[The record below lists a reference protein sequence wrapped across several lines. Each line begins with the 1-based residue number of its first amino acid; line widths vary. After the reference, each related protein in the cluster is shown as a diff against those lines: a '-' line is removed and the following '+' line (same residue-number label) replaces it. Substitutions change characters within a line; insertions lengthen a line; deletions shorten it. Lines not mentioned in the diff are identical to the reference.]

1 MDNNLGFGIGMVLV
15 VLVFVV
21 STVPAAATEVY
32 FVPDPGDATNGETFF
47 VEMWLDST
55 EGVTAFQAEIYFN
68 STVVNIT
75 DVKSG
80 DYSNSFM
87 WSNLG
92 DYIRVLGHSEDMED
106 YPPGSYLLANFT
118 LEANN
123 NGASPL
129 HYTDWCSLCNV
140 SYHEVGATWK
150 DGTVRID
157 TSNFPP
163 STPGKPSGPAYGI
176 NGSSYTFST
185 SATDPDGDRIM
196 YGWDWNGDG
205 TVDEWTNLMASGTT
219 DIRSHSWEGGI
230 YNITVKAKDEY
241 GAESAW
247 SSVHMVHINS
257 PPSTPSKSSGPTL
270 CSINKTC
277 YYSTSAT
284 DLDGD
289 RIMYG
294 WDWNGDG
301 TVDEWTNLKTFGTTI
316 QAHSWM
322 EAGTYNVK
330 VKAKDEYG
338 EESAWSNSLTV
349 NVTAPVHNLNSGE
362 DFSTI
367 QAAID
372 AVNTTEGHTITVDPA
387 MYNENVDV
395 YKSLTII
402 STSGNPDDTIV
413 QAANSDDHVF
423 EITADNVTISGFT
436 VKGATGDEKAGIYLY
451 GANHSVISNNNIQNN
466 SGYGIYILF
475 GNHNKICCNEIKY
488 NGNYGIK
495 IYNGSGNR
503 IWWNDFIENNL
514 NHPEHTSQAWDN
526 R

>member
-1 MDNNLGFGIGMVLV
+1 MNRLVFGMVLIA
-15 VLVFVV
+15 LVFAV
-21 STVPAAATEVY
+21 SAVPAAATEVY
-32 FVPDPGDATNGETFF
+32 FVPDLVDATSGETFF
-47 VEMWLDST
+47 VEMWLNST

-87 WSNLG
+87 WNNIG
-92 DYIRVLGHSEDMED
+92 DYIRVLGQSGDVED

-118 LEANN
+118 LVANN
-123 NGASPL
+123 SGASPL
-129 HYTDWCSLCNV
+129 HYTDWCLLCNA
-140 SYHEVGATWK
+140 SCHEVGATWK

-163 STPGKPSGPAYGI
+163 STPSKPSGPAYGI
-176 NGSSYTFST
+176 NGTSYTFST
-185 SATDPDGDRIM
+185 SATDPDGDLIK

-230 YNITVKAKDEY
+230 YNITVKARDEH

-257 PPSTPSKSSGPTL
+257 PPSTPSKPSGPTS

-284 DLDGD
+284 DPDGD
-289 RIMYG
+289 LIKYG

-301 TVDEWTNLKTFGTTI
+301 TVDEWTNLKAFGTTI
-316 QAHSWM
+316 QAHSWT
-322 EAGTYNVK
+322 EEGTYNVK

-349 NVTAPVHNLNSGE
+349 NVTLNIPPVAVAESVHRYNNVGDVYPCKALFDASASYDPDGYIINYTWDFGDGYFGEGQTVGHVYSSYKWNGTGYEPFNVSLTVKDEWGLTNTTSLQVNVYIAGDANGDGVVDIFDGVLVGLKWDYTCTSGRWESERADRADLNN
-362 DFSTI
+362 DCIVDIF
-367 QAAID
+367 D
-372 AVNTTEGHTITVDPA
+372 AV
-387 MYNENVDV
+387 
-395 YKSLTII
+395 
-402 STSGNPDDTIV
+402 IV
-413 QAANSDDHVF
+413 
-423 EITADNVTISGFT
+423 
-436 VKGATGDEKAGIYLY
+436 
-451 GANHSVISNNNIQNN
+451 GAN
-466 SGYGIYILF
+466 
-475 GNHNKICCNEIKY
+475 
-488 NGNYGIK
+488 
-495 IYNGSGNR
+495 
-503 IWWNDFIENNL
+503 W
-514 NHPEHTSQAWDN
+514 EHTAW
-526 R
+526 